1 MRYNFEPTK
10 EQKAAVNCLDNHA
23 AITAG
28 AGAGKTKVLIYRILE
43 IVLEKKAAFNQIAA
57 ITFTEK
63 AASEMKV
70 KLRKEAKAQLE
81 RNPHLKEQ
89 LKDVSSAHIST
100 IHSFCNSIIKRFALD
115 INLTPD
121 YQIVL
126 EDEADRLL
134 RKSINKVLEDLE
146 EHSQVINV
154 DYLVRFRAENFNL
167 VKDLAM
173 AYNKIRE
180 FGFTIEEA
188 LALTRHKFN
197 EAKALSMA
205 ALNDFIKA
213 LDKADSLKDNLKGQ
227 AKTAKFVTLMLEN
240 WPISKPLFL
249 RLQANIELT
258 PAEKLQLIDFLGLIN
273 SKDKISNVFG
283 EDVIKAVKEGI
294 LVITFLFA
302 ESDVKTLLEG
312 FHALLAHIDK
322 QYLKLKQEKQAL
334 DFIDLQLEALKLLKK
349 PHAKKELLKDLRF
362 VMIDEYQDT
371 NYLQQ
376 RIIDELW
383 QDNLN
388 LFIVG
393 DPKQSIYRFRGAE
406 VALFAKTTE
415 EILAKNG
422 KEIFLSYNFRS
433 QKDLI
438 DFYNTFF
445 ELFMPGDSQKSY
457 AIGYEKI
464 QTKKTASDKCFH
476 IIACPYDYKLEEKI
490 PPQRWQAKAI
500 ARLIF
505 EAVNENKNNKKIHYG
520 DFAVL
525 FHKRSAGLFELEEE
539 LAQAKI
545 PFVSGMGLD
554 FFARE
559 EIRDCLALLNFLNT
573 PLDELSLAAV
583 LKGPFFNQDE
593 KVLYSLFQKAKEN
606 KTSPYGALL
615 LFGGTE
621 SIVQREKE
629 AWGILESKGDDFSE
643 LARDLAR
650 LRIEYGYK
658 SLAVLLTE
666 LIQSTQFNFVLQGQL
681 MGEERS
687 ANLEKLLELIAAQ
700 DRKGLSNSEIVEY
713 LNMAKEAGTADAEV
727 VSESTDRVTIMTVHA
742 AKGLEFKRVILTG
755 INLSQ
760 RSLPEPLM
768 AFDKEQGLIVG
779 LLNKIGNLKVKC
791 TDPRFYISRER
802 IKDEEEYEKQRLFY
816 VASTR
821 AMQELYLVVAGDFL
835 TKEFKTTNPVLKQFS
850 WDQEKVSFNNCQAYY
865 YPYEYAIFPSLK
877 KELNM
882 PSGRLDQVILKPK
895 YRALSPTALIQ
906 FRICPRLFYLE
917 QRLKVPPLKD
927 LITGEETNNNEP
939 DNDFDGQTIGTVLH
953 RIFAEAKDLKEAEL
967 IFNQADLPQI
977 YYPILPHYFAS
988 EFYNKGQSEV
998 PISLYLPQKRL
1009 RFIGI
1014 VDRLIWEKEK
1024 ITIID
1029 FKTHCQGNFALKA
1042 KEYDLQMAVY
1052 ALALKTRFQ
1061 KAVEALIY
1069 FPYPDKIYPVRLN
1082 KAEALLEQIVDDIN
1096 NILDKKLLPEAK
1108 PKDKCLVNCPYLAL
1122 CHRD

>member
-1 MRYNFEPTK
+1 MKYNFEPTK
-10 EQKAAVNCLDNHA
+10 EQSAAINCLDNHA
-23 AITAG
+23 TITAG

-43 IVLEKKAAFNQIAA
+43 LVLANKAAFNQIAA

-81 RNPHLKEQ
+81 KSPNLKE

-100 IHSFCNSIIKRFALD
+100 IHSFCNSLIKRFALD

-121 YQIVL
+121 YQIIL
-126 EDEADRLL
+126 EDEAGRLL

-146 EHSQVINV
+146 EQSQETNV

-167 VKDLAM
+167 VTDLAM
-173 AYNKIRE
+173 SYNKIRE

-188 LALTRHKFN
+188 LELTKHKFN
-197 EAKALSMA
+197 EATAFSKST
-205 ALNDFIKA
+205 LNDFIKA
-213 LDKADSLKDNLKGQ
+213 LDKADGMKDSLKGQ

-240 WPISKPLFL
+240 WPIFKPLFL
-249 RLQANIELT
+249 KLQANTELT
-258 PAEKLQLIDFLGLIN
+258 PKEKLQLIDYLRLIN
-273 SKDKISNVFG
+273 SKDKISSIFG
-283 EDVIKAVKEGI
+283 KDVIKAVQEGI
-294 LVITFLFA
+294 VIIPLLFA
-302 ESDVKTLLEG
+302 ESDVKRLLEG
-312 FHALLAHIDK
+312 FHTLLTLIDK
-322 QYLKLKQEKQAL
+322 QYLKAKQEKQAL
-334 DFIDLQLEALKLLKK
+334 DFIDLQLQALKLLKK
-349 PHAKKELLKDLRF
+349 PHAKKELLKDWRF
-362 VMIDEYQDT
+362 IMIDEYQDT

-415 EILAKNG
+415 NILAKNG
-422 KEIFLSYNFRS
+422 KEISLSYNFRS
-433 QKDLI
+433 EKDLI
-438 DFYNTFF
+438 DFYNTYF

-464 QTKKTASDKCFH
+464 QTKKTDSDKCFH
-476 IIACPYDYKLEEKI
+476 IIACPYDYKSKEKM

-500 ARLIF
+500 TRLIF
-505 EAVNENKNNKKIHYG
+505 EAVNGNKNERIQYG

-525 FHKRSAGLFELEEE
+525 FHKRSAGLVELEEE

-593 KVLYSLFQKAKEN
+593 KVLYSLFQRAKEN
-606 KTSPYGALL
+606 ETALYGALL
-615 LFGGTE
+615 LYGGTDCL
-621 SIVQREKE
+621 VQREKE
-629 AWGILESKGDDFSE
+629 AWGILASKGEDFSE
-643 LARDLAR
+643 LANRLTK

-658 SLAVLLTE
+658 SLTLLLTE
-666 LIQSTQFNFVLQGQL
+666 LIENSQFDLVLQGQL
-681 MGEERS
+681 MGEERA
-687 ANLEKLLELIAAQ
+687 ANLEKLLELIATQ
-700 DRKGLSNSEIVEY
+700 DRNGLSNSEIVEY
-713 LNMAKEAGTADAEV
+713 LNMVKEAGTADAEV

-742 AKGLEFKRVILTG
+742 AKGLEFKRVIIAG

-760 RSLPEPLM
+760 RSRPEPLM
-768 AFDKEQGLIVG
+768 TFDKEQGLIVG
-779 LLNKIGNLKVKC
+779 LLNKVGNLKVKC
-791 TDPRFYISRER
+791 TDPRLYISRER

-816 VASTR
+816 VAATR
-821 AMQELYLVVAGDFL
+821 AMNELYLVVAGDFL
-835 TKEFKTTNPVLKQFS
+835 TKEFKTTNPVLRLFS
-850 WDQEKVSFNNCQAYY
+850 WEREKVSFNNYQTEY
-865 YPYEYAIFPSLK
+865 YPYEYAIYPALQ
-877 KELNM
+877 KEPIM

-895 YRALSPTALIQ
+895 YRALSPTALVQ

-917 QRLKVPPLKD
+917 QRLKVPPLKE
-927 LITGEETNNNEP
+927 LITSEETDNSEP
-939 DNDFDGQTIGTVLH
+939 EIDFDGQTIGTVLH

-967 IFNQADLPQI
+967 IFNQANLPQA
-977 YYPILPHYFAS
+977 YYPNLTHYFAS
-988 EFYNKGQSEV
+988 EFYNRGQSEV

-1024 ITIID
+1024 ITLID
-1029 FKTHCQGNFALKA
+1029 FKTHCQGDFALKA
-1042 KEYDLQMAVY
+1042 REYDLQLAVY
-1052 ALALKTRFQ
+1052 ATALKARFQ
-1061 KAVEALIY
+1061 KEVEALIY
-1069 FPYPDKIYPVRLN
+1069 FPYPDKIYPVGLN
-1082 KAEALLEQIVDDIN
+1082 EAEALLERVVDDIN
-1096 NILDKKLLPEAK
+1096 NVLDKKLLPEAK

-1122 CHRD
+1122 CHQD